1 MAEATV
7 TTAAQALRRAQAD
20 PFLQE
25 MPPAEE
31 PAATSAAKR
40 PATLNLQL
48 DTALEYE
55 SMVLLSKI
63 EQLGIRMDSPEV
75 RASTALALEHLVTI
89 TNHLVEFIE
98 HLPMTAGK
106 PFALDKLIARDWSH
120 YTHLRAQHIR
130 ARRLT
135 LEAFKEL
142 QAPQSDVWP
151 TTTFQQL
158 AQDLLHVH
166 NICLNH
172 CVKAFHAPEMRQQ
185 WSKIYSGFL
194 VHLVKAVKHVTIDTH
209 D

>member
-7 TTAAQALRRAQAD
+7 TNAAQALRRPQAD
-20 PFLQE
+20 PLFNE
-25 MPPAEE
+25 APPAQNT
-31 PAATSAAKR
+31 AAPTSKR
-40 PATLNLQL
+40 PTTLSLQL

-63 EQLGIRMDSPEV
+63 ELLGNRMDTPQV
-75 RASTALALEHLVTI
+75 RASTALALEHLVTV

-98 HLPMTAGK
+98 HLPLTAGK

-130 ARRLT
+130 GRRLT
-135 LEAFKEL
+135 VEAFKEL
-142 QAPQSDVWP
+142 QAPQSERWSP
-151 TTTFQQL
+151 TTFQQL

-166 NICLNH
+166 NICLNI

-194 VHLVKAVKHVTIDTH
+194 VHLVKAVKYVEVDTH
-209 D
+209 DD